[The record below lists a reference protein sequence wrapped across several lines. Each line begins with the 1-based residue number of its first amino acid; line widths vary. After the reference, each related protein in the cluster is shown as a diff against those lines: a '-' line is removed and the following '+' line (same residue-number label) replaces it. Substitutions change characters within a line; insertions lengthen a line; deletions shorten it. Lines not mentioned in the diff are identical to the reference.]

1 MKFNVGDMVACI
13 DIGDNWYG
21 YVFIITDIDTKSN
34 ESSYLCECCTD
45 GSMDWLLGKS
55 LALVKEAS
63 EEKEKENNKTKIFKK
78 ESKTQKL
85 GHLNA
90 GDFFQILEDMH
101 EKRYGFVCTVE
112 CVTNVKDTY
121 GKQAAILLENEWPY
135 YSFVLMDN
143 DIAIK
148 KLTGEIR
155 VEDN

>member
-1 MKFNVGDMVACI
+1 M
-13 DIGDNWYG
+13 
-21 YVFIITDIDTKSN
+21 
-34 ESSYLCECCTD
+34 E
-45 GSMDWLLGKS
+45 
-55 LALVKEAS
+55 
-63 EEKEKENNKTKIFKK
+63 IFKK
-78 ESKTQKL
+78 EDKTKKL

-112 CVTNVKDTY
+112 CGTDLKPCPE
-121 GKQAAILLENEWPY
+121 KQSVILLENEWPY
-135 YSFVLMDN
+135 YCFAIMDN